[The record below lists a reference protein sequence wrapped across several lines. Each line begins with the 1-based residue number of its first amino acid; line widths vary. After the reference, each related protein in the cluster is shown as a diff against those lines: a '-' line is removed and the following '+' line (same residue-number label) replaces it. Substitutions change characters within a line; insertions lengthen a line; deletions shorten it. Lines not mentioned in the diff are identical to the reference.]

1 MADEKKTT
9 AKKAA
14 SSSTTSEPTTE
25 AEVKQYSA
33 TGGNLEGG
41 PMLAGPTQDDLNPA
55 FAPAKEDEGNKDAKK

>member
-33 TGGNLEGG
+33 TGGRPEGG
-41 PMLAGPTQDDLNPA
+41 PMLSGPSQDDLNPA
-55 FAPAKEDEGNKDAKK
+55 YAPPKEDGKDDK